1 MIELKLKG
9 SGAQPLNLKWW
20 KPTQVEWAPV
30 LLKDHKK
37 PWQRESDPTTGRPW
51 APLSKGYA
59 KRKSKKWP
67 GAPILRASGTMQDTA
82 VIRPWRTGFKVL
94 STYYGAYNQFGTSKM
109 PARPWMGIPDKSLI
123 QIVPIAWKNILPP
136 KK

>member
-1 MIELKLKG
+1 
-9 SGAQPLNLKWW
+9 
-20 KPTQVEWAPV
+20 
-30 LLKDHKK
+30 
-37 PWQRESDPTTGRPW
+37 
-51 APLSKGYA
+51 
-59 KRKSKKWP
+59 
-67 GAPILRASGTMQDTA
+67 MQDTA
-82 VIRPWRTGFKVL
+82 VITPWRTGFKVL